1 MPQSSVKTLIVK
13 MSDNEEHELDQTGED
28 LKTRAKALQ
37 EREREYNS
45 TLKQMENLTKDFA
58 TQFCEDAKAI
68 FEKNLEI
75 AEANV

>member
-1 MPQSSVKTLIVK
+1 
-13 MSDNEEHELDQTGED
+13 
-28 LKTRAKALQ
+28 
-37 EREREYNS
+37 
-45 TLKQMENLTKDFA
+45 MENLTKDFA